1 MIEKC
6 IDEGTIQAFL
16 DGELAREAV
25 ELVTRHIA
33 MCDSCALAVAE
44 AEEEVE
50 FAFCELDR
58 EFNNLVPTER
68 LWTKINQ
75 SIKSG
80 AGNRS
85 IWQSVL
91 AFLTSPT
98 AVGFASLIIVFG
110 LFIGLYGLKN
120 TSDKEPLAQISPPVL
135 SESPIADVPVPGP
148 EKSLIAD
155 RDSDADEEHSSRN
168 AERAANFKVRNAI
181 YERRSAAQTTE
192 NRTVENEV
200 RDVAQPGDSL
210 RAEESYVKTIATLEK
225 TVNSRK
231 DEVMLPAARF
241 SYEKDIALADDT
253 IKKLK
258 DELRKNPN
266 NEAARVL
273 LRSSYQNKIDIL
285 NSLAEKS
292 ELMASLN

>member
-1 MIEKC
+1 
-6 IDEGTIQAFL
+6 
-16 DGELAREAV
+16 
-25 ELVTRHIA
+25 